1 MIYTD
6 AVMRYR
12 RALNESKTVA
22 ELAKKLNQS
31 YHGTYATLR
40 RLEKKGLVT
49 RTVKAKSK
57 GHGGSEPGLYLWCGN

>member
-40 RLEKKGLVT
+40 RLEKNGLVKRAREKQAT
-49 RTVKAKSK
+49 RAGMIPALFIWS
-57 GHGGSEPGLYLWCGN
+57 GQ